1 MPLAWW
7 NKNIRM
13 DGTNMKLQQV
23 LSLTRQALEEYHMI
37 RPGDHI
43 AVGLSG
49 GKDSVALLLALK
61 ELQRFYPASF
71 SLTALTVDLGFGNF
85 DLARMEQFCGSL
97 QVPYHVVTTQ
107 IADIVFRE
115 RREKHPCSLCA
126 KLRKGALHQAALAR
140 GCTAVAYAHHKDDF
154 IETMMMSLLY
164 EGRFY
169 SFPPAMALPDT
180 GLCIIRPFLYMNEA
194 DLIGFSRKYEL
205 PTLKNPCPA
214 DGRTK
219 RAYVKQLLQQLNQEN
234 PGVKKRLFTALR
246 NGSLPDWK
254 LPNP

>member
-1 MPLAWW
+1 
-7 NKNIRM
+7 
-13 DGTNMKLQQV
+13 
-23 LSLTRQALEEYHMI
+23 MI
-37 RPGDHI
+37 LPGDKI

-61 ELQRFYPASF
+61 ELQRFYPATF
-71 SLTALTVDLGFGNF
+71 SLIAVTVDLGFGNF

-97 QVPYHVVTTQ
+97 EIPYCIITTQ

-115 RREKHPCSLCA
+115 RQEKHPCSLCA
-126 KLRKGALHQAALAR
+126 KLRKGALHHAALAQ
-140 GCTAVAYAHHKDDF
+140 GCTSVAYAHHKDDF

-169 SFPPAMALPDT
+169 AFPPAMALPDT
-180 GLCIIRPFLYMNEA
+180 GLRIIRPFLYMNEV
-194 DLIGFSRKYEL
+194 DVIGFCRKYGL

-219 RAYVKQLLQQLNQEN
+219 REYVKQLIRQLNQDN
-234 PGVKKRLFTALR
+234 PGVKARLFTALR
-246 NGSLPDWK
+246 NGNIPDWAAHR
-254 LPNP
+254 P